1 MGELSQGFCRSAAV
15 SGTVYILGRRI
26 ISISIDDSSTQ
37 PNEIQLDP
45 APRSFR
51 YSLNLEDIPESLH
64 ASVILGPA
72 SYASNQVSNPSWR
85 SFISP
90 SFQPLYTL
98 TSVARCVAIIEH
110 SIVLR
115 PPSPIVDDTDDD
127 DKSTE
132 GEEASL
138 DKSLDTA
145 ILVFPPNSL
154 DSGSSQYTAVVLITG
169 EGALSTPKGKC
180 EKLASHQLLHVLTN
194 FLDIL
199 YISLP
204 VPGDSQSDPSQVLQ
218 PYLDTIL
225 RLGREEPQ
233 TPLFTAF
240 YVENLDEICPL
251 GTDSQE
257 ATWIIPP
264 FTPLCPLGDIAD
276 AATQNAEVLF
286 HAVLRALGDSNQK
299 YQKDNSHDG
308 GIWPEVLTPED
319 EDEV

>member
-1 MGELSQGFCRSAAV
+1 MGELSQGFCRTAAV
-15 SGTVYILGRRI
+15 NGAVYILGRRI
-26 ISISIDDSSTQ
+26 ISISIDSSTQ

-45 APRSFR
+45 APSSFR

-115 PPSPIVDDTDDD
+115 PPSLVVDSTDDD
-127 DKSTE
+127 DDQKSIE
-132 GEEASL
+132 GEEVSL

-180 EKLASHQLLHVLTN
+180 ETYFSSIASYADQFFRHFIHQ
-194 FLDIL
+194 
-199 YISLP
+199 
-204 VPGDSQSDPSQVLQ
+204 
-218 PYLDTIL
+218 
-225 RLGREEPQ
+225 
-233 TPLFTAF
+233 
-240 YVENLDEICPL
+240 
-251 GTDSQE
+251 
-257 ATWIIPP
+257 PP
-264 FTPLCPLGDIAD
+264 C
-276 AATQNAEVLF
+276 
-286 HAVLRALGDSNQK
+286 S
-299 YQKDNSHDG
+299 
-308 GIWPEVLTPED
+308 W
-319 EDEV
+319 